1 MSTLISSIRNKY
13 EILFGEPMSIEQID
27 RIELIAD
34 TLQIREHDAIWQY
47 FLACELYQ
55 KTMEKT
61 AQNFSQYSDN
71 AKKDFQNDL
80 KMMSNEIRLE
90 LIKKISHAAGQVARD
105 VAGRSRWIWA
115 TVCITLALA
124 GTYALTGYTQKI
136 GFNAGLEAGYKQ
148 SRNEENLATWGNSP
162 EGQLA
167 YKLHQSGTLSDL
179 IKCRSP
185 GWQITVRDGTKICV
199 PRAASDGGIYG
210 WKLPQ

>member
-13 EILFGEPMSIEQID
+13 EILFGEPMSIDQMD

-34 TLQIREHDAIWQY
+34 TLQVREHDAIWQY

-71 AKKDFQNDL
+71 AKRDFQNDL

-105 VAGRSRWIWA
+105 VAGRSKWFWA

-124 GTYALTGYTQKI
+124 GTYAL
-136 GFNAGLEAGYKQ
+136 AGYMHRLGFSAGQESGYQK
-148 SRNEENLATWGNSP
+148 SRNEADAASWANTEAGRSAYNLFQA
-162 EGQLA
+162 
-167 YKLHQSGTLSDL
+167 GTLQTLLTCSN
-179 IKCRSP
+179 P
-185 GWQITVRDGTKICV
+185 GWEVAERDRVRICV
-199 PRAASDGGIYG
+199 PRAAADKSIYG
-210 WKLPQ
+210 WKLP